1 MAAPQPS
8 PDRNNDRNNES
19 HEFASGR
26 FVITGQI
33 GRGGMGEVFRAEDT
47 KLKRLV
53 ALKRLPTD
61 VRRDPTYR
69 ARLMEEAE
77 RASAL
82 NCPNIAG
89 LYDVVE
95 DGDELCLVMEYVEG
109 SNLRQ
114 RLHQPMPLL
123 TFVEVALQCT
133 EALIA
138 AHDRG
143 IVHRDIK
150 PENIM
155 LTPSGRVKVL
165 DFGLA
170 RRLGPEP
177 EPTPPAPGEETVST
191 VETVGGTV
199 GYMSPE
205 ALLSRPIDAR
215 SDVFSLGIVLY
226 EALTGRHPFRDA
238 TFMATADRI
247 LHAEP
252 PKISSINP
260 QVPQSLELVIER
272 MIAKSAED
280 RYATAH
286 ELRTALLS
294 VQQQLASGEWRAP
307 VLTAQRKR
315 VLWAASAVL
324 LVATAAVSLSPWVLR
339 QWSAASAAALP
350 NQRRVAVLPFRSIAA
365 DAESQAYSNGLT
377 ETLTTR
383 LMDLTSS
390 RPLDV
395 VSALEVHS
403 KGIRDVEQARK
414 ELGANLVLEGSVQRA
429 GPEVRVNFA
438 LLDAKTHRQLRAQT
452 LTSALQ
458 AGFSFEDQVADTVAK
473 MLEAEVKPAS
483 QPSVETGS
491 NAEARDLYL
500 KGRGFLQDFNKP
512 RNLDRAVAALEAS
525 TKADPK
531 FAPAYA
537 ALGTAYWYR
546 YSDSHDRTFVDRT
559 RDACGQAVA
568 LDGSLSEAHECLGR
582 LYNGTGQYEN
592 AITELQRALAANAK
606 NDAAIRL
613 LAQSYEELGRPSDA
627 EQTYLKALQLR
638 PNYWLGYSALGGLY
652 FRTAR
657 YDDAARMFQKTID
670 ISPDSGRAYLNLAGV
685 KIEQKKYDEA
695 LKLLEKSIAL
705 EPSAPAYSNR
715 ATVQFYRRD
724 YKKAAD
730 DYLKAISLG
739 GEDYE
744 LWGNLAEAYYWSPD
758 NKTQAPEAYA
768 HAIRLVEETI
778 NLNPR
783 DGRLRGAAA
792 KYYAMRGEDAK
803 AQAQLAA
810 ALKIAPKDPKTFFV
824 AAIVDQQAGRK
835 SSAISWLD
843 KAVRAGYSP
852 ASVED
857 DPVFASLH
865 ADSGFKKI
873 VTGH

>member
-1 MAAPQPS
+1 M
-8 PDRNNDRNNES
+8 NDN
-19 HEFASGR
+19 HGFASGR

-33 GRGGMGEVFRAEDT
+33 GRGGMGEVYRAEDT
-47 KLKRLV
+47 KLKRVV
-53 ALKRLPTD
+53 ALKRLPVD
-61 VRRDPTYR
+61 VRDDPEYR

-82 NCPNIAG
+82 NCANIAG

-95 DGDELCLVMEYVEG
+95 DGQGLCLVMEYVEG

-114 RLHQPMPLL
+114 RIRQPMPLL
-123 TFVEVALQCT
+123 TFIEVALQCT

-170 RRLGPEP
+170 RRLDAEP
-177 EPTPPAPGEETVST
+177 EKPPPPPTEETVST

-205 ALLSRPIDAR
+205 ALLARPIDAR
-215 SDVFSLGIVLY
+215 SDVFSLGVVFY

-252 PKISSINP
+252 PKISSINA
-260 QVPQSLELVIER
+260 QVPPSLELVIER

-280 RYATAH
+280 RYATAQ
-286 ELRTALLS
+286 ELRTALQH
-294 VQQQLASGEWRAP
+294 VQQQLASGEWHPP
-307 VLTAQRKR
+307 VMTARGRR
-315 VLWAASAVL
+315 VLWAVSAAL
-324 LVATAAVSLSPWVLR
+324 IVAIAAVWLSPWAL
-339 QWSAASAAALP
+339 QKWSSANAAALP
-350 NQRRVAVLPFRSIAA
+350 DQMRVAVLPFRSLGG

-383 LMDLTSS
+383 LMDLTTS
-390 RPLDV
+390 RSLDV
-395 VSALEVHS
+395 VSSLEVHS

-438 LLDAKTHRQLRAQT
+438 LLDTKTHKQLRAQT

-458 AGFSFEDQVADTVAK
+458 AGFSFEDRVADTVAS
-473 MLEAEVKPAS
+473 MLELEVKPSAQAS
-483 QPSVETGS
+483 ADGGK
-491 NAEARDLYL
+491 NAEARELYL
-500 KGRGFLQDFNKP
+500 KGRGYLQDFDKP
-512 RNLDRAVAALEAS
+512 HNLDRAVAALDGAI
-525 TKADPK
+525 KADSK

-546 YSDSHDRTFVDRT
+546 YYDAHDPASVERARE
-559 RDACGQAVA
+559 ACGKAIA
-568 LDGSLSEAHECLGR
+568 LDGSLGEAHECLGR

-592 AITELQRALAANAK
+592 AVTQLQRALATNPK
-606 NDAAIRL
+606 SDDAIRL
-613 LAQSYEELGRPSDA
+613 LARSYEALGRQGDA

-638 PNYWLGYSALGGLY
+638 PNYWLGYSSLGGLY
-652 FRTAR
+652 FREAR
-657 YDDAARMFQKTID
+657 YEDAARMFNRTIQ
-670 ISPDSGRAYLNLAGV
+670 ISPDSARAYLNLAGV
-685 KIEQKKYDEA
+685 RIEQKKYDEA
-695 LKLLEKSIAL
+695 LGLLERSISL
-705 EPSAPAYSNR
+705 DPSAAAYSNR
-715 ATVQFYRRD
+715 ATVEFYRKD
-724 YKKAAD
+724 YNGAAAD
-730 DYLKAISLG
+730 YEKAISLG

-744 LWGNLAEAYYWSPD
+744 LWGNLAEAYYWS
-758 NKTQAPEAYA
+758 KGRRQQAPEAYA
-768 HAIRLVEETI
+768 HAIRLVEDAI
-778 NLNPR
+778 KLNPR
-783 DGRLRGAAA
+783 DASLYASLA
-792 KYYAMRGEDAK
+792 KWHAMRGDH
-803 AQAQLAA
+803 AQAQDEVVASLKLA
-810 ALKIAPKDPKTFFV
+810 PREPKTFFV
-824 AAIVDQQAGRK
+824 AAVVAQQAGK
-835 SSAISWLD
+835 KQQAMSWLE

-865 ADSGFKKI
+865 ADPAFKKLI
-873 VTGH
+873 SRR

>member
-8 PDRNNDRNNES
+8 PDRNNES

-47 KLKRLV
+47 RLKRLV
-53 ALKRLPTD
+53 ALKRLPAD
-61 VRRDPTYR
+61 VRSDPAYR

-95 DGDELCLVMEYVEG
+95 DGDEVCLVMEYVEG

-170 RRLGPEP
+170 RRLDAEP
-177 EPTPPAPGEETVST
+177 KKPPPAPGEETVST

-205 ALLSRPIDAR
+205 ALLSRTIDAR
-215 SDVFSLGIVLY
+215 SDVFSLGVVFY

-280 RYATAH
+280 RYANVH
-286 ELRTALLS
+286 ELRTALWS
-294 VQQQLASGEWRAP
+294 IQQQLASGEWHP
-307 VLTAQRKR
+307 PLLTARSKR
-315 VLWAASAVL
+315 VLWASAVL
-324 LVATAAVSLSPWVLR
+324 VVALATVSLSPWALKE
-339 QWSAASAAALP
+339 WSAAKAAALP
-350 NQRRVAVLPFRSIAA
+350 DQKRVAVLPFRSIGG
-365 DAESQAYSNGLT
+365 DVESQAYSNGLT

-383 LMDLTSS
+383 LVDLTSS

-403 KGIRDVEQARK
+403 KGIRDVDQARK

-473 MLEAEVKPAS
+473 MLEAEVKPSAHAS
-483 QPSVETGS
+483 TDTGS
-491 NAEARDLYL
+491 NAEARELYL

-512 RNLDRAVAALEAS
+512 RNLDRAVAALDAS
-525 TKADPK
+525 IKADSK

-546 YSDSHDRTFVDRT
+546 YYDSHDLTFVEHARE
-559 RDACGQAVA
+559 ACGQAIA
-568 LDGSLSEAHECLGR
+568 LDGWLSEAHECLGR

-592 AITELQRALAANAK
+592 AITELQRALTANAK

-613 LAQSYEELGRPSDA
+613 LAQSYESLGRQADA

-657 YDDAARMFQKTID
+657 YEDAARMFQKTID

-685 KIEQKKYDEA
+685 KIEQKKYDDA
-695 LKLLEKSIAL
+695 LKLLEKSITL
-705 EPSAPAYSNR
+705 EPSAAAYSNR
-715 ATVQFYRRD
+715 ATVQFYRKD
-724 YKKAAD
+724 YGKAAD

-744 LWGNLAEAYYWSPD
+744 LWGNLAEAYYWSPIH
-758 NKTQAPEAYA
+758 KPQAPEAYA
-768 HAIRLVEETI
+768 HAIRLVGDTI
-778 NLNPR
+778 KLNPR
-783 DGRLRGAAA
+783 DASLRATLA
-792 KYYAMRGEDAK
+792 KFYAMRGDHAK
-803 AQAQLAA
+803 AQSELAA
-810 ALKIAPKDPKTFFV
+810 SLKIAPKDPKTFFV
-824 AAIVDQQAGRK
+824 AAVVEQQAGSK
-835 SSAISWLD
+835 ASAVSWLD

-865 ADSGFKKI
+865 EDPAFKKI
-873 VTGH
+873 VSRR